1 MPLLALIVLWILL
14 WQTGCQ
20 EQDKTPDGYKTE
32 LAAVEL
38 SPKIT
43 FDKTVHD
50 FGEVAAKKKYKA
62 EFKLKNTGDG
72 VLKITEVKRCCG
84 VIAKLD
90 KKEFEPDESGVLTVE
105 YLSGSNTSLMKRKI
119 SVISNDK
126 ENPKIDLTI
135 SARVVPKVA
144 YEPQRLRLSLKEE
157 NAGCPNITLTSVDKK
172 PFSIKNFLSTGNCIA
187 AEVDPSVE
195 ATKFVLHPKV
205 DLEKLQ
211 RSSSGFIS
219 IDLTH
224 PECKKVYLSYSTL
237 LRFEFKPRSIIVS
250 NPKPQRPVVKKLSL
264 VNNYNED
271 FEVESTLSKNGLV
284 KVLGQQKIDNGYQF
298 NLEITPPPAENTG
311 MFTDVFYVK
320 LKGGQKLSIKC
331 YGRMS
336 IK

>member
-1 MPLLALIVLWILL
+1 MLR
-14 WQTGCQ
+14 G
-20 EQDKTPDGYKTE
+20 
-32 LAAVEL
+32 
-38 SPKIT
+38 SPKIV
-43 FDKTVHD
+43 FEESIHD
-50 FGEVAAKKKYKA
+50 FGEVTAKKKYKA

-72 VLKITEVKRCCG
+72 VLKITEVQRCCG

-90 KKEFEPDESGVLTVE
+90 KNEFGPGESGVLTVE
-105 YLSGSNTSLMKRKI
+105 YLSGANTSLMKRKI

-144 YEPQRLRLSLKEE
+144 YEPHRLELSFKEE
-157 NAGCPNITLTSVDKK
+157 NAGCPDITLTSVDKK
-172 PFSIKNFLSTGNCIA
+172 PFSVKNFLSTGNCIK
-187 AEVDPSVE
+187 AEVNPSVE
-195 ATKFVLHPKV
+195 ATKIILYPKV

-211 RSSSGFIS
+211 RNSSGFIS
-219 IDLTH
+219 IELTH
-224 PECKKVYLSYSTL
+224 PECEKVYLSYTTR

-250 NPKPQRPVVKKLSL
+250 NPKPQKPVVKKISL
-264 VNNYNED
+264 VSNYNED
-271 FEVESTLSKNGLV
+271 FEIESTLSKNGLV
-284 KVLGQQKIDNGYQF
+284 KVLDQQKLENGYQF

-320 LKGGQKLSIKC
+320 FKGGQKLSIKC